1 MANGVSEAVRSASA
15 EVSSSTWVDRL
26 ARYGLLAKGASYAI
40 VGVLAAALAAGAG
53 GKATSRSG
61 ALATLANETGGTILL
76 GAMAAGF
83 AAYGLWRLAQGIF
96 DRENEGSDLTGL
108 GKRVGYLGR
117 ATIYG
122 FLTYTTLR
130 IVLDGGRGSSETQEA
145 RRSTAQAFDLPAG
158 RWLVAAVGGCFVAV
172 GLFNG
177 YRAFTQKFEE
187 KWRTGEM
194 SDAERRWGPRIGS
207 VGLLARFVVF
217 SLIGAFLLK
226 AALEYDA
233 REAIGLDGALQRV
246 AGASYGPWLL
256 GLVAAGLVCYGIFCF
271 FEARFRRV

>member
-1 MANGVSEAVRSASA
+1 MANGVSQAVSDASA
-15 EVSSSTWVDRL
+15 EVSSSTWVDHL

-40 VGVLAAALAAGAG
+40 VGALAAVLAAGAG

-61 ALATLANETGGTILL
+61 ALATLSDETGGAVLL

-83 AAYGLWRLAQGIF
+83 AAYGLWRLVQGLF
-96 DRENEGSDLTGL
+96 DREDEGSDLTGL
-108 GKRVGYLGR
+108 AKRVGYLGR
-117 ATIYG
+117 AAIYAL
-122 FLTYTTLR
+122 LTYTTLR
-130 IVLDGGRGSSETQEA
+130 ILLGGGSTGSETQEA
-145 RRSTAQAFDLPAG
+145 RKTTAQAFDLPAG
-158 RWLVAAVGGCFVAV
+158 RWLVGAAGACFIGA

-187 KWRTGEM
+187 KWRTEEM
-194 SDAERRWGPRIGS
+194 SDAEQRWGARIGS
-207 VGLLARFVVF
+207 AGLLARLVVF

-226 AALEYDA
+226 AALEYDSQ
-233 REAIGLDGALQRV
+233 EAVGLDGALQRV
-246 AGASYGPWLL
+246 AAASYGPWLL